1 MLQKTDLRRIIGAI
15 YHIIVLGIFITITVV
30 GYKYIYPGQSFN
42 IMNLLVL
49 FKYITFITMTMIQV
63 YFVNSTLLLMCK
75 QYTVHSYFY
84 VLSFTYAWTILVM
97 YFIVLIVDHTVATE
111 NPELKN
117 MPLWFNHTCHII
129 PAVVTLLEAFICRPK
144 SVSLWKSFVVCYILM
159 TVYNIYMEVS
169 IVALQFS
176 PYPKLDKIPTVY
188 RYLVYLISWGLV
200 TIFTLVSY
208 GILRFIRRNDNDIGE
223 HIIE

>member
-1 MLQKTDLRRIIGAI
+1 MHVKCL
-15 YHIIVLGIFITITVV
+15 F
-30 GYKYIYPGQSFN
+30 SF
-42 IMNLLVL
+42 L
-49 FKYITFITMTMIQV
+49 Y
-63 YFVNSTLLLMCK
+63 S
-75 QYTVHSYFY
+75 
-84 VLSFTYAWTILVM
+84 
-97 YFIVLIVDHTVATE
+97 
-111 NPELKN
+111 
-117 MPLWFNHTCHII
+117 
-129 PAVVTLLEAFICRPK
+129 
-144 SVSLWKSFVVCYILM
+144 
-159 TVYNIYMEVS
+159 MEVS